1 MQIDS
6 DIISFSASS
15 LYNESIF
22 WKSSSSRSISGE
34 TLISSSIDRGG
45 STTVRRDGFWHKFKQ
60 ELRSFCCVVCFLT
73 CKSMKFHSINVF
85 VILLSFQALFTQ
97 MILGGYM
104 SSILSSLQ
112 TQFNLSTSKIG
123 FILSSFDIVS
133 VFAVPVVSYIG
144 SRFNKAKVIAG
155 CGFLWVIGGIVFTLP
170 YFLSSKYAVSG
181 SYLITLTEGNSSLSS
196 LSGLDI
202 CKPNS
207 TNETSM
213 STVSYNTTISSILNS
228 QNSCERS
235 LENTWPFNVFIFAQL
250 LMSIGFAPQFSL
262 GITYLC
268 DNLDE
273 NMHALY
279 TGNFFEFFKV
289 LLIKKF
295 KKVCFVLSIVKEG

>member
-22 WKSSSSRSISGE
+22 WKSSSSSSSRSISE
-34 TLISSSIDRGG
+34 TLISKSIENETSSSRL
-45 STTVRRDGFWHKFKQ
+45 RLHWHKLKQ

-73 CKSMKFHSINVF
+73 CKSMKFHSITVF
-85 VILLSFQALFTQ
+85 VLILSCQALFTQ

-104 SSILSSLQ
+104 SSILTSLQ
-112 TQFNLSTSKIG
+112 TQYNLSTSKIG
-123 FILSSFDIVS
+123 YILSSFDIVS
-133 VFAVPVVSYIG
+133 VLAVPVVSYIG
-144 SRFNKAKVIAG
+144 SRFNKAKVIAL
-155 CGFLWVIGGIVFTLP
+155 CGFLWVLGGIVFTLP
-170 YFLSSKYAVSG
+170 YFLSSKYTVSG
-181 SYLITLTEGNSSLSS
+181 NYLLNLNGRNVSLYDF
-196 LSGLDI
+196 SGYDI
-202 CKPNS
+202 CRPNS
-207 TNETSM
+207 TNVTNLL
-213 STVSYNTTISSILNS
+213 TQYNTTTGAIVSD

-250 LMSIGFAPQFSL
+250 LMSLGFAPQFSL

-279 TGNFFEFFKV
+279 TGKHKEFEHPKYYR
-289 LLIKKF
+289 IKK
-295 KKVCFVLSIVKEG
+295 SNAS